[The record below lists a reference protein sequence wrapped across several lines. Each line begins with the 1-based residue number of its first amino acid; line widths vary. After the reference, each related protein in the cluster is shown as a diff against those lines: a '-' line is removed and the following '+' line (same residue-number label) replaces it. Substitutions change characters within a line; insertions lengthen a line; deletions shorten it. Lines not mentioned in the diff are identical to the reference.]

1 MLKTHCQAKV
11 IKTDIQTNG
20 IEGSDGKPA
29 LLWSVAIDKNTE
41 TFSGRKMS
49 VFNK

>member
-1 MLKTHCQAKV
+1 MLKTHCQAMV

-29 LLWSVAIDKNTE
+29 LLWSVAIDKNTK
-41 TFSGRKMS
+41 TVRGKKKS

>member
-1 MLKTHCQAKV
+1 MLKTHCQAMV

-29 LLWSVAIDKNTE
+29 LLWSVAIAKNTK